1 MAKPSNKKNK
11 QVNQDNIEPYEHQY
25 QDRPNNPQVGMV
37 TSSNDADVG
46 KKKYEYDPHLDPSL
60 NWSGKKEQQDI
71 EVDTVSIHVHE
82 RIDPKTI
89 ISSMQKQKAEN
100 YQASLFE
107 QDFNKRPLH
116 EEVSF
121 YQHKN
126 AWVNRLIAG
135 DSLLV
140 MNSLLEKESM
150 AGSVQMIYIDP
161 PYGIKYGSNFQP
173 YTNQTQV
180 VDGKDSDLNVE
191 PEMIKAFRDTW
202 ELGIHSYLS
211 YMRDRLLLAKELL
224 KDSGSCFVQIS
235 DENVHH
241 VRELMDEVFGAENFC
256 SIITFVKTSG
266 FAAQLLSNVGDYVIW
281 YAKNK
286 PKVKYRQLYKDKQEG
301 RGIEYYTWLEL
312 VDGTR
317 RRLTATER
325 QNFQAIPKGAR
336 LFRLSDM
343 HSQGESKTEQG
354 FMFEGQTYHPRKGS
368 HWKTTIEG
376 LAKLASKRRLV
387 ASNGV
392 LQFVRYLDDY
402 PVTALSNIWD
412 DTATGSFTDPKI
424 YVVQTGTKT
433 ISRCILMSTDPADL
447 VLDIT
452 CGSGTTAY
460 ASEMLGRRW
469 ITVDTSRIAIQ
480 LTRQRLLTSTFNWY
494 ELAQEDEGVL
504 GGFLYAKASHV
515 TLGAIAKDEPT
526 LEEVL
531 YDKPLIN
538 KNIVRVTG
546 PFTVEAIPAAT
557 TKPLQEITG
566 TMPADSSVVRTGET
580 VRQDVWRNELLK
592 TGIRTKGGEKLELV
606 RIEIL
611 AGARHLHAQAETSD
625 GKKIL
630 ISFGP
635 EHAPLEQTQVEHAF
649 REAET
654 YKPSP
659 DIILFAAFQF
669 DPEAAKDIDEVKW
682 PGVNL
687 LKIQI
692 NADLLTDDLKK
703 GRSGNESFWLLGQPD
718 IQVKKQKDGQFIVSV
733 EGFDYYDPS
742 SGEVQSGG
750 KQQIAAWM
758 LDTDYNERSIFPTQI
773 FLPMANAQNGWQK
786 LAKTLKAELDE
797 DLLQQ
802 FQGTVSLPFTS
813 GKHKSCAIKIIDNRG
828 IEYFCVR
835 SLE

>member
-1 MAKPSNKKNK
+1 MKKK
-11 QVNQDNIEPYEHQY
+11 QNSDESDRGNLQPYEHEY
-25 QDRPNNPQVGMV
+25 EERPNNPQVGMV
-37 TSSNDADVG
+37 TSSNDADAG
-46 KKKYEYDPHLDPSL
+46 KKKYDYDPHLSPTL
-60 NWSGKKEQQDI
+60 VWSGKKEQKAI

-126 AWVNRLIAG
+126 AWANRLIAG
-135 DSLLV
+135 DSFLV

-235 DENVHH
+235 DENMHH
-241 VRELMDEVFGAENFC
+241 IKELMEEIFGSENYIDVIPF
-256 SIITFVKTSG
+256 FKTAGLQETYLASVCDYLIW
-266 FAAQLLSNVGDYVIW
+266 FAKDKRQA
-281 YAKNK
+281 
-286 PKVKYRQLYKDKQEG
+286 KYRQLYLDKKVGGEG
-301 RGIEYYTWLEL
+301 ASAYRDVEL
-312 VDGTR
+312 SNGQIR
-317 RRLTATER
+317 RITKEELASGSL
-325 QNFQAIPKGAR
+325 PSGAR
-336 LFRLSDM
+336 LFRSATLQ
-343 HSQGESKTEQG
+343 SQGNPITPFKYNEKTYSG
-354 FMFEGQTYHPRKGS
+354 R
-368 HWKTTIEG
+368 WKTNLQG
-376 LAKLASKRRLV
+376 MQRLAEAGRIIAGPKALNYKL
-387 ASNGV
+387 
-392 LQFVRYLDDY
+392 YLDDFPAY
-402 PVTALSNIWD
+402 PLNNLWA
-412 DTATGSFTDPKI
+412 DTGTGGDYKT
-424 YVVQTGTKT
+424 YVVQTNDKV
-433 ISRCILMSTDPADL
+433 IRRCMLMTTDPGDL
-447 VLDIT
+447 VLDPT

-460 ASEMLGRRW
+460 VAEQWGRRW

-480 LTRQRLLTSTFNWY
+480 LARQRLLTSSFAWY
-494 ELAQEDEGVL
+494 QLAHENEGVQS
-504 GGFLYAKASHV
+504 GFIYKKIPHI
-515 TLGAIAKDEPT
+515 TLGSIAQNEPMR
-526 LEEVL
+526 EEMLCDQPSV
-531 YDKPLIN
+531 N

-546 PFTVEAIPAAT
+546 PFTVEAIPAVN

-566 TMPADSSVVRTGET
+566 TMPADTSMVRTGET
-580 VRQDVWRNELLK
+580 ARQDTWRNELLK
-592 TGIRTKGGEKLELV
+592 TGIRTKGGEKMELA

-611 AGARHLHAQAETSD
+611 AGARYLHAQAETSD
-625 GKKIL
+625 GKKML

-682 PGVNL
+682 SGVNL

-703 GRSGNESFWLLGQPD
+703 GRSSNESFWLLGQPD

-773 FLPMANAQNGWQK
+773 FLPMANAKNGWQK